1 MLYLVHSL
9 LRHNEGGKDAG
20 VLKKLQSMEDKM
32 KTMTK
37 MMDDMSTEM
46 QLMKKQATMMPEG
59 TGKLIFFPTSVYV
72 Q

>member
-1 MLYLVHSL
+1 MHSL
-9 LRHNEGGKDAG
+9 LHHNEGEKNAG